1 MLIKMKPGTFLL
13 LISCVL
19 LWWLPLHSLL
29 AQEQGALRTIVIDP
43 GHGGHD
49 PGALGKNAREKSINL
64 AVALKLGNLIRK
76 EMPGVKVI
84 FTRDRDQFI
93 ELHRRAA
100 IANKNKADLFISI
113 HCNAN
118 DNRQLRGAETYVMGL
133 HRTNANLNIAK
144 LENAA
149 ILLESDYRESYEGFD
164 PNSDESYILFNLYQ
178 SANLERSTQLAAS
191 IQEELTGRTGLKDR
205 GVRQAG
211 FLVLYKTTMPGVLVE
226 IGYISNAE
234 DERFLASSKGQDHV
248 ASAILRAVQGY
259 ATQAGGTVEAVP
271 EKNTGNQNYV
281 QDKKDGYEF
290 RIQVASSGKKLPADA
305 AVFRHFK
312 NVGLYRHGGMYKYT
326 VGSYQELNRAKEM
339 LAGVKKRGY
348 ADAFLVVFRNN
359 ERVPQEEADR
369 LLR

>member
-1 MLIKMKPGTFLL
+1 MF
-13 LISCVL
+13 CFL

-29 AQEQGALRTIVIDP
+29 AQEKGVLRAIVIDP

-84 FTRDRDQFI
+84 YTRDRDQFI
-93 ELHRRAA
+93 ELHRRAD

-118 DNRQLRGAETYVMGL
+118 DNKQLRGAETYVMGL
-133 HRTNANLNIAK
+133 HRTKANLNIAK

-191 IQEELTGRTGLKDR
+191 IQEELTGKTGLKDR

-211 FLVLYKTTMPGVLVE
+211 FLVLYKTAMPGVLVE
-226 IGYISNAE
+226 IGYISNPE

-248 ASAILRAVQGY
+248 ASAILRALQGY
-259 ATQAGGTVEAVP
+259 DLPARGAVAP
-271 EKNTGNQNYV
+271 ITEKNTGTQPAL
-281 QDKKDGYEF
+281 KDNRDSYEF
-290 RIQVASSGKKLPADA
+290 RIQVASSSRKLPADA
-305 AVFRHFK
+305 AIFRHFK
-312 NVGLYRHGGMYKYT
+312 NVGQYRHGGLYKYT
-326 VGSYQELNRAKEM
+326 VGSYRELNKAKEM

-348 ADAFLVVFRNN
+348 PDAFLVVFRNN

-369 LLR
+369 AMR

>member
-1 MLIKMKPGTFLL
+1 MVNFLL
-13 LISCVL
+13 L
-19 LWWLPLHSLL
+19 WLPLHSLV
-29 AQEQGALRTIVIDP
+29 AQEAGVLRTIVIDP

-49 PGALGKNAREKSINL
+49 PGALGKQAREKNINL

-76 EMPGVKVI
+76 EMPGIKVI
-84 FTRDRDQFI
+84 YTRDRDQFI

-118 DNRQLRGAETYVMGL
+118 DNKQLRGAETYVMGL
-133 HRTNANLNIAK
+133 HRTTANLNIAK

-191 IQEELTGRTGLKDR
+191 IQEKLTERTGLKDR

-226 IGYISNAE
+226 IGYISNSE
-234 DERFLASSKGQDHV
+234 DERFLISSKGQDHV
-248 ASAILRAVQGY
+248 ASAIVRALKGY
-259 ATQAGGTVEAVP
+259 AASTRMASSVVPDRSVEKSP
-271 EKNTGNQNYV
+271 SGQN
-281 QDKKDGYEF
+281 KKEDYEF
-290 RIQVASSGKKLPADA
+290 RIQVASSGKKLPANA
-305 AVFRHFK
+305 SLFRHFK
-312 NVGLYRHGGMYKYT
+312 NVSLYRHEGLYKYT
-326 VGSYQELNRAKEM
+326 VGSYRDLDKAKEM

-348 ADAFLVVFRNN
+348 PDAFLVIFRND
-359 ERVPQEEADR
+359 ERVTKEEAER
-369 LLR
+369 VLR